1 MEQEDF
7 LVEKCE
13 NRFFDIRKGPGNSL
27 SFLGYP
33 GDPSGMNWI
42 EGRKNWGET
51 VAPEGI
57 LTEVSRGFT
66 ADGNLQEIYTF
77 TNSTEFPVFFQKTDI
92 GIYTTF
98 NDNYEEAAVCL
109 EKRCHTHIFCGGEAA
124 YVMALRMSGRGPHLG
139 LKVTEGSVETYSV
152 ERELEQRSNDR
163 GDFILHPGIGRLEP
177 GESRRVVWEL
187 FWYETR
193 EDFVQKLLDMPG
205 FPVVLQDQC
214 TWFAG
219 ETILLKAAC
228 RIKGGD
234 ARAVLRCE
242 GKEICYQMEEK
253 GEITWITVEIKA
265 EKPGECRCEIEWGDK
280 RTYALFYISE
290 PLEKLAEKR
299 CRFLAE
305 KQQCLEENSRLNG
318 AYIIYDGEDKRCY
331 YSHQDDHNG
340 GRERLAMG
348 VLIAYWLRK
357 HPDKKLEWSLEQY
370 ENYVYRELY
379 DRNTGT
385 VFNDIGHNL
394 DWDRLYNYPWM
405 AQFQLELYHLKGEEK
420 YLSDAC
426 RTLVQYYK
434 KGGIRFYGIGVPAEE
449 TRNELIKCGRC
460 EEADILKNMMLENAE
475 EVLKNGLCYPES
487 EVAYEQSIVAPAV
500 SCLLQAYEST
510 GEEKYLDGAK
520 QQLMVLSLFNGR
532 QPDYHLYEN
541 AIRHWDGYW
550 FGKYRRYG
558 DTFPHYWSVL
568 TGVEY
573 LRYERLTGDKS
584 YRARAE
590 ASLRGCLNLFFEDG
604 SATCAM
610 VFPEK
615 INGEKGKYYDP
626 WANDQDWALYYALR
640 YLSVDI

>member
-1 MEQEDF
+1 M
-7 LVEKCE
+7 KKYE
-13 NRFFDIRKGPGNSL
+13 NRFFDIRKGSEDSL
-27 SFLGYP
+27 DFLGYP

-42 EGRKNWGET
+42 EGKKKWGET
-51 VAPEGI
+51 VVPDGISVSVDRKFTTEGN
-57 LTEVSRGFT
+57 F
-66 ADGNLQEIYTF
+66 QETYIF
-77 TNSTEFPVFFQKTDI
+77 KNSKSFPVFFQKTDI

-98 NDNYEEAAVCL
+98 NDNYQEASTCL
-109 EKRCHTHIFCGGEAA
+109 EQRCHTHIFCGEEAA

-139 LKVTEGSVETYSV
+139 LKVTEGSVEAYSV
-152 ERELEQRSNDR
+152 ERDPEQRSNDR

-177 GESRRVVWEL
+177 GESVRVVWEL

-193 EDFVQKLLDMPG
+193 EDFVQNLLNTPG
-205 FPVVLQDQC
+205 FPVVLQEQC
-214 TWFAG
+214 TWFTG
-219 ETILLKAAC
+219 EMILLKAAC
-228 RIKGGD
+228 REKNGD
-234 ARAVLRCE
+234 RKAAIRC
-242 GKEICYQMEEK
+242 KDQDIDYQTEEK
-253 GEITWITVEIKA
+253 EGITWITAEIKA
-265 EKPGECRCEIEWGDK
+265 EAPGECRCEIEWGNK
-280 RTYALFYISE
+280 RTYALFYICE
-290 PLEKLAEKR
+290 PLEKLALKR

-305 KQQCLEENSRLNG
+305 KQQFLDENSRLDG
-318 AYIIYDGEDKRCY
+318 AYIIYDREEKRRY

-348 VLIAYWLRK
+348 VLMAYWLRK
-357 HPDKKLEWSLEQY
+357 HPDKELEWSLEQY

-385 VFNDIGHNL
+385 VFNDIGHDL

-405 AQFQLELYHLKGEEK
+405 ARFQLELYYLKGEEK
-420 YLSDAC
+420 YLSDVY
-426 RTLVQYYK
+426 RTLMQYYR
-434 KGGIRFYGIGVPAEE
+434 KGGTHFYGIGVPAEE
-449 TRNELIKCGRC
+449 TRNELVKRGCY
-460 EEADILKNMMLENAE
+460 EEADILQSMIRENAD

-510 GEEKYLDGAK
+510 GEAKYLEGAK
-520 QQLMVLSLFNGR
+520 RQLMVLSLFNGQ

-558 DTFPHYWSVL
+558 DTFPHYWSAL

-584 YRARAE
+584 YRSRAD

-604 SATCAM
+604 SASCAM

-615 INGEKGKYYDP
+615 VDGEKGKYYDP
-626 WANDQDWALYYALR
+626 WSNDQDWALYYALR
-640 YLSVDI
+640 YLSDQYMNQV

>member
-1 MEQEDF
+1 M
-7 LVEKCE
+7 KKYE
-13 NRFFDIRKGPGNSL
+13 NSFFDICKGSGDGL
-27 SFLGYP
+27 AFLGYP
-33 GDPSGMNWI
+33 GDPSDMNWI
-42 EGRKNWGET
+42 EGKKKWGET
-51 VAPEGI
+51 VVPDGISVSVDRQFTKEGN
-57 LTEVSRGFT
+57 F
-66 ADGNLQEIYTF
+66 QETYTF
-77 TNSTEFPVFFQKTDI
+77 TNSTRFPMFFPKTDI
-92 GIYTTF
+92 GVYATF
-98 NDNYEEAAVCL
+98 NDNYQEASTCL
-109 EKRCHTHIFCGGEAA
+109 GQRCHTHIFCGGQAA

-139 LKVTEGSVETYSV
+139 LKVIEGSIEAYSV
-152 ERELEQRSNDR
+152 ERDLEQRSNDR
-163 GDFILHPGIGRLEP
+163 GDFILHPGIGKLEP
-177 GESRRVVWEL
+177 GESARVVWEL

-193 EDFVQKLLDMPG
+193 EDFVQNLLDTPG

-214 TWFAG
+214 TWFTG
-219 ETILLKAAC
+219 EMIVLKVAC
-228 RIKGGD
+228 REKSGDRQAVIRCKGQD
-234 ARAVLRCE
+234 
-242 GKEICYQMEEK
+242 IHYQTEEK
-253 GEITWITVEIKA
+253 EGVTWITAEIKA
-265 EKPGECRCEIEWGDK
+265 EEPGECRCEIEWGNR
-280 RTYALFYISE
+280 RTYALFYICESV
-290 PLEKLAEKR
+290 EKLASKR
-299 CRFLAE
+299 CCFLAE
-305 KQQCLEENSRLNG
+305 KQQCFDENSRLNG
-318 AYIIYDGEDKRCY
+318 AYIIYDGEEKRRY
-331 YSHQDDHNG
+331 YSHRDDHNG

-348 VLIAYWLRK
+348 VLMAYWLRR
-357 HPDKKLEWSLEQY
+357 HPDKRLEWSLEQY
-370 ENYVYRELY
+370 VNYVYRELY
-379 DRNTGT
+379 DGNTGT

-420 YLSDAC
+420 YLSDVY
-426 RTLVQYYK
+426 RTLMQYYR
-434 KGGIRFYGIGVPAEE
+434 KGGIHFYGIGVPAEE
-449 TRNELIKCGRC
+449 TRNELMKRGRC
-460 EEADILKNMMLENAE
+460 EEADILKSMMRENAD

-500 SCLLQAYEST
+500 SCLLQAYEGT

-520 QQLMVLSLFNGR
+520 QQLEVLSLFNGR

-604 SATCAM
+604 AASCAM

-615 INGEKGKYYDP
+615 VNGEKGRYYDP

-640 YLSVDI
+640 YLSD